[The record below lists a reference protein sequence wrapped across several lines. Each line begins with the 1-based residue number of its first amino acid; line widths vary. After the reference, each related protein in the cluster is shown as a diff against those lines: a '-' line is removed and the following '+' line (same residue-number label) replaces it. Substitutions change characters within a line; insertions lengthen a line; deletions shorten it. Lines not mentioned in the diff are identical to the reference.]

1 MYIEKFLNSTSPYCR
16 ESKIYEHH
24 TRWMAGIPKYAL
36 DVVCNTIAHQIIQS
50 WLRFNQKSVD
60 NTHISCETY
69 QQFLVDAVP
78 RCQSCYQNGCSHLKN
93 VIRIVRNSKHCKIAQ
108 SWRLFISR
116 HWNTSTYFKHSSG
129 STNVIKQGWAVSLEY
144 VTLDKPEQAMV

>member
-1 MYIEKFLNSTSPYCR
+1 MIKV
-16 ESKIYEHH
+16 ES
-24 TRWMAGIPKYAL
+24 
-36 DVVCNTIAHQIIQS
+36 
-50 WLRFNQKSVD
+50 KSVD

-144 VTLDKPEQAMV
+144 VTLEKPEQAIGEKNNYALINKGFWNVITSQVIGCQWCKLSLDELYHALLV